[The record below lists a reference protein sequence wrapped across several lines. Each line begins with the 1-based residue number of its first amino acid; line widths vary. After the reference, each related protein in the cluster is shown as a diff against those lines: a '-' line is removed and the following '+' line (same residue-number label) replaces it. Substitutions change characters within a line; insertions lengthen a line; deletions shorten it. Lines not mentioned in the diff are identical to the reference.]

1 MTSQSLT
8 RNLFAS
14 LRDFA
19 TSRSPHFGTL
29 APLDIRPSPCTTDPV
44 HRIPVLLDTDIGTN
58 VDDALA
64 LLYLLRQPRCDLL
77 GVTTVSGDVRKRA
90 GCAGAICR
98 AAGRDDVP
106 VHCGA
111 PGPLL
116 TGPGQAAVPL
126 YDSLAAAGT
135 LTGGD
140 QPRPVGAAVEFLRQT
155 IRGRPGEISLLTI
168 GPLTNIALLFA
179 LDPEIP
185 SLLRSIVSMAGVY
198 FPHEKPVE
206 TNVRIDPVAAAMVL
220 RATAREDAAPH
231 TLVGLNVTTRCVLP
245 ADDLRKRLRP
255 PLPPADLVLAML
267 DAWAKRTR
275 QVTFHD
281 PLAAALVFEESLC
294 AYEAG
299 VAMNDVTRP
308 GDEAGRTFFAPA
320 KQLPDAPRAFGQR
333 VAKGVKV
340 RPFFDHYFATV
351 SDTLVSAGP
360 PGAGGGRYLPPPP
373 GL

>member
-1 MTSQSLT
+1 VE
-8 RNLFAS
+8 R
-14 LRDFA
+14 R
-19 TSRSPHFGTL
+19 
-29 APLDIRPSPCTTDPV
+29 
-44 HRIPVLLDTDIGTN
+44 PVLLDTDIGTN

-90 GCAGAICR
+90 ACAAAMCR

-116 TGPGQAAVPL
+116 TGPGQSAVPL
-126 YDSLAAAGT
+126 YEAVAAAGGI
-135 LTGGD
+135 TGDLGD
-140 QPRPVGAAVEFLRQT
+140 RPVGTAVEFLRST
-155 IRGRPGEISLLTI
+155 IRARPGEVTLLTL
-168 GPLTNIALLFA
+168 GPLTNVALLFA

-185 SLLRSIVSMAGVY
+185 SLLNSVVSMAGVY

-206 TNVRIDPVAAAMVL
+206 TNVRADPVAAAMVL
-220 RATAREDAAPH
+220 RATAREGSAPH

-245 ADDLRKRLRP
+245 ADDVRKRLRP

-267 DAWAKRTR
+267 DAWATRTR

-294 AYEAG
+294 TYEAG
-299 VAMNDVTRP
+299 VAMNDVTHP
-308 GDEAGRTFFAPA
+308 GEEAARTFFAPA
-320 KQLPDAPRAFGQR
+320 KQLPDAQRAFGQR

-351 SDTLVSAGP
+351 SDTVVSAG
-360 PGAGGGRYLPPPP
+360 ARRYLPPPP